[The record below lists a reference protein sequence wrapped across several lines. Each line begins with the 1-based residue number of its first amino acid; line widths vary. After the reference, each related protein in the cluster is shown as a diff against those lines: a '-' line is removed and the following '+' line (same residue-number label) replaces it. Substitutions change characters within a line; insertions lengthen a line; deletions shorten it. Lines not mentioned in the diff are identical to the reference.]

1 MKSIQ
6 MNMHKL
12 FILIF
17 TGIVF
22 IGQPIKAQSDGF
34 EVVKNLELID
44 LIFRNLDMYYVDQPA
59 PGKLMKT
66 GIDAMLEELDPYTN
80 FIPESNIEDYR
91 LMTTGQYG
99 GIGALIRKS
108 GDYVIIAEPYENNP
122 AFKAGVKAGDIIL
135 SVEGKSMKDKATDEV
150 SAALK
155 GAKGSTVSIEVDRPG
170 VGKKSFKITR
180 DEIKIPDV
188 PYSGIV
194 AEGIG
199 YIKLTSFTQTAFTE
213 VKTAYDDLKKKGMQ
227 KLIFDLR
234 GNGGGLLIESV
245 KIVNMFVPKGQE
257 VVSTKGRI
265 QEENRVY
272 TALEKPVDLDIPVV
286 VLVDEGSA
294 SASEIVSGALQDLD
308 RGVIIGQTTF
318 GKGLV
323 QRTMDLKYGSKIKL
337 TIAKYYTPS
346 GRCIQKLD
354 YSNREEGERAKEIE
368 DSLLATFKTKNG
380 RVVKDGRGVEP
391 DIKLD
396 ERNFSRLTAT
406 LMGENILFDYA
417 TQYTLKNPTIA
428 DVTAFGLTEKDFQGF
443 KEFALKKEFSYTT
456 ASEEMLKRLLE
467 VSKREGYMNEESAE
481 YKAMMELVHP
491 STERDLDKFK
501 NEIMELLE
509 NEIVSRY
516 YFQNGRIINSFK
528 FDESMTEAIK
538 VLSDEARYQQILKGT
553 K

>member
-135 SVEGKSMKDKATDEV
+135 SIEGKSMKDKATDEV
-150 SAALK
+150 STALK

-380 RVVKDGRGVEP
+380 RVVKDGRGIEP

-396 ERNFSRLTAT
+396 ERNFSRLSAT

-481 YKAMMELVHP
+481 YKAMLELVHP

-538 VLSDEARYQQILKGT
+538 VLSDETRYQQILKGT